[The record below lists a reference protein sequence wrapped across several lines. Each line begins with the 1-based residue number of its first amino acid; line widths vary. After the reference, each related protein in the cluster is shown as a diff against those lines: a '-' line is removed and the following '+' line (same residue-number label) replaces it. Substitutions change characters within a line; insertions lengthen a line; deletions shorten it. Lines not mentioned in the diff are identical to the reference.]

1 MAPGFLRKLVD
12 KAKAIGGKILS
23 GAKKAIDWVGKH
35 GDTIKKV
42 AGGFANVVAPQYS
55 DAINT
60 AIDRGVN
67 ISNRLQP
74 ILKR

>member
-23 GAKKAIDWVGKH
+23 GAKKAIDWVSSH

-42 AGGFANVVAPQYS
+42 AGGIANVVAPQHVEM
-55 DAINT
+55 INT

-67 ISNRLQP
+67 MSNRLQP